1 MRNVDFDQMCVDVKH
16 TLQNIQHMKS
26 QKMAEYGLKGSTA
39 HCLCSIAKS
48 EQGLNAGELSDRLN
62 IDKAQISRCMA
73 ELIQRGFVFRNE
85 EGGKQYRQRY
95 CLTETGNRVAGD
107 IIKTSTDIGDRISIG
122 IEAKDMVAFYRVWEI
137 LRRNSAELSSEK

>member
-26 QKMAEYGLKGSTA
+26 QKMTEYGLKGSTA
-39 HCLCSIAKS
+39 HCLCCIAKS
-48 EQGLNAGELSDRLN
+48 EHGLNAGELSDRLN

-73 ELIQRGFVFRNE
+73 ELSDKGFVFRNE

-95 CLTETGNRVAGD
+95 CLTESGYRVAED
-107 IIKTSTDIGDRISIG
+107 IIKTSTAIGDRVSLG
-122 IEAKDMVAFYRVWEI
+122 IDAKDMLAFYRVWEI
-137 LRRNSAELSSEK
+137 LRHNSAELSGEK